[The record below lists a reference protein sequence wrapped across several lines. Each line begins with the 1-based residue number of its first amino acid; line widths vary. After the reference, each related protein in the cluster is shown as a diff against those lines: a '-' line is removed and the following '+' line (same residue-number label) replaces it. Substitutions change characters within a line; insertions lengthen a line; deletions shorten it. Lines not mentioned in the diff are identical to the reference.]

1 MDYGLLA
8 LLIIGLSTVAVLFYA
23 VEKLSES

>member
-1 MDYGLLA
+1 MDLA
-8 LLIIGLSTVAVLFYA
+8 LIAITMMAIGTIAVLFYA

>member
-8 LLIIGLSTVAVLFYA
+8 IIMIGLSTVAVLFYA

>member
-1 MDYGLLA
+1 MDLA
-8 LLIIGLSTVAVLFYA
+8 LVAITAMAIGTIAVLYYA

>member
-1 MDYGLLA
+1 MDFA
-8 LLIIGLSTVAVLFYA
+8 LIAITAMAIGTMAVLFYA

>member
-1 MDYGLLA
+1 MDFA
-8 LLIIGLSTVAVLFYA
+8 LIAITAMAIGTIAVLFYA